1 MAAEVAVAGFANI
14 LTKLDKTAK
23 SKPAAD
29 SDQKPKSFAAAVET
43 ARKLTRQSFD
53 NFWDR
58 NLYFCVSVGP
68 RRLKLEESTRV
79 SGELAE
85 TELAAL
91 LFLPQ
96 SCLGGRKGA
105 RAIRA

>member
-53 NFWDR
+53 NF
-58 NLYFCVSVGP
+58 
-68 RRLKLEESTRV
+68 
-79 SGELAE
+79 
-85 TELAAL
+85 
-91 LFLPQ
+91 
-96 SCLGGRKGA
+96 
-105 RAIRA
+105 